1 MAPGFPFN
9 YTAAIRKH
17 IDPGERLVVDLACG
31 NRRVGDDIVTLD
43 AADYDAVDIVA
54 HLEALPFKDGAI
66 DALCSRSAL
75 EHVRDFDC
83 AIAEISRCIR
93 QGGLSIQV
101 IPFMYPFHAS
111 PNDFRRWSHVGAAE
125 FHRDWNI
132 VEQRATTGPISLF
145 LICFNEFVATLL
157 SFGNEKLKAPV
168 YLMTC
173 LVTFPIKYFDAL
185 FVGRKSFI
193 GLAPIILTVFRKP

>member
-1 MAPGFPFN
+1 MHPTGWIKHPSYTFHVPFPRISQRFP
-9 YTAAIRKH
+9 ASQ
-17 IDPGERLVVDLACG
+17 VD
-31 NRRVGDDIVTLD
+31 
-43 AADYDAVDIVA
+43 
-54 HLEALPFKDGAI
+54 
-66 DALCSRSAL
+66 
-75 EHVRDFDC
+75 
-83 AIAEISRCIR
+83 
-93 QGGLSIQV
+93 
-101 IPFMYPFHAS
+101 
-111 PNDFRRWSHVGAAE
+111 VGAAE

-173 LVTFPIKYFDAL
+173 LVTFPIRHFDAL